1 MKAVVTVRPIPHYNM
16 VRFCNFDKCLQQLL
30 TLIKCCVPG
39 PVVWPVQPLHLLDT
53 PMREV
58 LSLHWLILW
67 VGNVRLGRLSHR
79 PKAHRASRV
88 GIWARVWP
96 QSQCFWQFLQKLSF
110 FSVLREKVGP
120 QTSTV
125 PSSVSSKKKKKGKQ
139 ERKIRL
145 HGDAGSIPG
154 REDPLQKAMA
164 IPYSSFLAWEIS
176 WTRGAWWA
184 TVHGVAKESDMT
196 LRPNNKT
203 YHSVTPLQRTRRKV
217 SKQPS
222 PFAILKADQIL
233 STPYPYKTT
242 TRWGRKARAESRRR
256 KSQTRAQSPQVKPIW
271 TWKSTRP

>member
-16 VRFCNFDKCLQQLL
+16 VRFCNLDKCLQQLL

-88 GIWARVWP
+88 GICARVWP

-125 PSSVSSKKKKKGKQ
+125 PSSVSSKKKKKKKKVCLQCGRCRIKPWVGKIPL
-139 ERKIRL
+139 EEGIST
-145 HGDAGSIPG
+145 HFSILAWRIPWTHEPG
-154 REDPLQKAMA
+154 RVQ
-164 IPYSSFLAWEIS
+164 STGS
-176 WTRGAWWA
+176 
-184 TVHGVAKESDMT
+184 
-196 LRPNNKT
+196 
-203 YHSVTPLQRTRRKV
+203 QR
-217 SKQPS
+217 
-222 PFAILKADQIL
+222 LG
-233 STPYPYKTT
+233 YN
-242 TRWGRKARAESRRR
+242 
-256 KSQTRAQSPQVKPIW
+256 
-271 TWKSTRP
+271 

>member
-16 VRFCNFDKCLQQLL
+16 VRFCNLDKCLQQLL

-39 PVVWPVQPLHLLDT
+39 PVVWPVQPLHLPDT

-88 GIWARVWP
+88 GICARVWP

-125 PSSVSSKKKKKGKQ
+125 PSSVSSKKKKKQASKKNPPA
-139 ERKIRL
+139 RRCWFNPW
-145 HGDAGSIPG
+145 SG
-154 REDPLQKAMA
+154 RSPAEGNGNTLLQFSCLGNLMDKRSLVG
-164 IPYSSFLAWEIS
+164 YS
-176 WTRGAWWA
+176 
-184 TVHGVAKESDMT
+184 
-196 LRPNNKT
+196 P
-203 YHSVTPLQRTRRKV
+203 
-217 SKQPS
+217 
-222 PFAILKADQIL
+222 
-233 STPYPYKTT
+233 
-242 TRWGRKARAESRRR
+242 WGRKRVGHNFTTKQQNLSLLEYPNSLHLLRF
-256 KSQTRAQSPQVKPIW
+256 
-271 TWKSTRP
+271 

>member
-16 VRFCNFDKCLQQLL
+16 VRFCNLDKCLQQLL

-88 GIWARVWP
+88 GICARVWP

-125 PSSVSSKKKKKGKQ
+125 PSSVSSKKKKKKKASKQ
-139 ERKIRL
+139 ARKIRL
-145 HGDAGSIPG
+145 HGDAG
-154 REDPLQKAMA
+154 
-164 IPYSSFLAWEIS
+164 
-176 WTRGAWWA
+176 
-184 TVHGVAKESDMT
+184 
-196 LRPNNKT
+196 
-203 YHSVTPLQRTRRKV
+203 
-217 SKQPS
+217 
-222 PFAILKADQIL
+222 
-233 STPYPYKTT
+233 
-242 TRWGRKARAESRRR
+242 
-256 KSQTRAQSPQVKPIW
+256 
-271 TWKSTRP
+271 